1 MNWIYLFA
9 AGFME
14 IGWVMSLKF
23 SQGFTKLIPMV
34 FYAIFGFL
42 GAYFFSHSLKT
53 LPVSLAYSI
62 WAGIAVI
69 GTSLADVFFLKH
81 EISPVKI
88 LFILLILIGIVG
100 LKFSAR
106 PA

>member
-1 MNWIYLFA
+1 MNWIYLLA

-14 IGWVMSLKF
+14 IGWVLSLKY
-23 SQGFTKLIPMV
+23 SQGFTKLIPII
-34 FYAIFGFL
+34 FYAIFGFF

-53 LPVSLAYSI
+53 LPISLAYSI

-69 GTSLADVFFLKH
+69 GTSVADIYFLKH
-81 EISPVKI
+81 EINPIKV

-100 LKFSAR
+100 LKFSTQHA
-106 PA
+106 

>member
-69 GTSLADVFFLKH
+69 GTSIADIYLLKH
-81 EISPVKI
+81 DLNPVRV

-100 LKFSAR
+100 LKFSTQSA
-106 PA
+106 